1 MRTFSR
7 ATFQERK
14 RHIFQEISRLVAEGE
29 AQEVAR
35 FWQDLEQL
43 QHRALVLSTLD
54 ELEEL
59 FLSFLAQNRRE
70 PQIPSFLRSSGT
82 ETQTGTYGRNSR
94 I

>member
-1 MRTFSR
+1 MRTCSR
-7 ATFQERK
+7 AVFQERK
-14 RHIFQEISRLVAEGE
+14 RRIFQEISLLIAEGDGRDVE
-29 AQEVAR
+29 R

-59 FLSFLAQNRRE
+59 FLSFLSHNRRE
-70 PQIPSFLRSSGT
+70 PQIPSFLRSPSP
-82 ETQTGTYGRNSR
+82 TYDRSSR